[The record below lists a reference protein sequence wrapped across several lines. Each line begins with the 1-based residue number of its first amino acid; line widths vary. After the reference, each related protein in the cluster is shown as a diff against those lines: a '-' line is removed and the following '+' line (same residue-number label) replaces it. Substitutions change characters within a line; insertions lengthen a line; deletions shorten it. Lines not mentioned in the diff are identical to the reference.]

1 MRLLQR
7 CICVG
12 QGAPMARMTKLF
24 PPYTGNQPFIFLCFS
39 DSDAKRLRPLLER
52 LYERGCR
59 IWYPVGHVGTAAERE
74 QRDARMK
81 EAHLVILY
89 QTKHARADHA
99 AKSAVLVCQERSIP
113 IISIDTDDAESA
125 LSMGLDPRAVHLKAR
140 GVDAQE
146 DALLR
151 TDGFSQEL
159 IGPPMTV
166 RKRPLFAIAAV
177 ILAAALLL
185 TGAALLCRR
194 LHPPASVQP
203 NDTVFFS
210 DPALTQAVRDVLLDE
225 PITEDSL
232 KAITALRLPSLPEST
247 DELALLPNLS
257 RIELDQKNAGDAAP
271 LLGRYEIVLTGGNP

>member
-1 MRLLQR
+1 
-7 CICVG
+7 
-12 QGAPMARMTKLF
+12 MARMTELF

-39 DSDAKRLRPLLER
+39 DLDEKRLRPLLER

-159 IGPPMTV
+159 IGPPQ
-166 RKRPLFAIAAV
+166 KIPKKPLITIAV
-177 ILAAALLL
+177 IMLAATLLL
-185 TGAALLCRR
+185 VGTAFLYRR
-194 LHPPASVQP
+194 LQPPEIIQAE
-203 NDTVFFS
+203 DTVFFS
-210 DPALTQAVRDVLLDE
+210 DPALTTAVREALDGELITEETAATVTVLHLDALPGHLDE
-225 PITEDSL
+225 LS
-232 KAITALRLPSLPEST
+232 
-247 DELALLPNLS
+247 LLPNLS

-271 LLGRYEIVLTGGNP
+271 ILDRYEIVLTGGNP